1 MELDYLN
8 ILWMKH
14 ENMFELE
21 SMDEIVLCQLEHIY
35 MDEIDELDEF
45 NVYKNFPHGWSL
57 KTWNYVAIVSN
68 VFLTLPDCGNEDAK

>member
-45 NVYKNFPHGWSL
+45 NVYKNFPHG
-57 KTWNYVAIVSN
+57 
-68 VFLTLPDCGNEDAK
+68 